1 MWSIPDVDGTGRL
14 PDGLGHQEFREKV
27 YSLAEG
33 CVMSWSGVREFAA
46 EIGQC
51 FDLLVVD
58 DLGDRLVTL
67 AAVDSGSWGS

>member
-1 MWSIPDVDGTGRL
+1 
-14 PDGLGHQEFREKV
+14 
-27 YSLAEG
+27 
-33 CVMSWSGVREFAA
+33 MSWSGVREFAA

-67 AAVDSGSWGS
+67 AAIDSGSWGS

>member
-1 MWSIPDVDGTGRL
+1 
-14 PDGLGHQEFREKV
+14 
-27 YSLAEG
+27 
-33 CVMSWSGVREFAA
+33 MSWSGVREFAA

-67 AAVDSGSWGS
+67 SAIDSGSWKADLGAGCACAH

>member
-1 MWSIPDVDGTGRL
+1 MSTEPGAFLMASVIRSSGRRRN
-14 PDGLGHQEFREKV
+14 P
-27 YSLAEG
+27 LAEG

-67 AAVDSGSWGS
+67 SAVDSGSWGS

>member
-1 MWSIPDVDGTGRL
+1 M
-14 PDGLGHQEFREKV
+14 

-33 CVMSWSGVREFAA
+33 YVMSWSGVREFAA

-67 AAVDSGSWGS
+67 SAVDSGSWGS

>member
-1 MWSIPDVDGTGRL
+1 MASVIRSSGRRCN
-14 PDGLGHQEFREKV
+14 P
-27 YSLAEG
+27 LAEG
-33 CVMSWSGVREFAA
+33 VRHVVVGVREFAA

-67 AAVDSGSWGS
+67 SAVDSGSWGS